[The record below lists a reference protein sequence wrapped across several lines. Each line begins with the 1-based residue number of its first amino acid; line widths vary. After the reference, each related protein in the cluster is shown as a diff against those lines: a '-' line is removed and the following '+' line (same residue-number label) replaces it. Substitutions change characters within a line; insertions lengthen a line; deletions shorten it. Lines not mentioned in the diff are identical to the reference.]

1 MNIKQFDEIQPL
13 LHKAHSIVLCAMCVQ
28 DCTHEEL
35 DGALWA
41 AKDLIAEALALLEAT
56 VHERLAPQEKP

>member
-1 MNIKQFDEIQPL
+1 MNIEQFDKVQPL
-13 LHKAHSIVLCAMCVQ
+13 LHKAHSIVLIAMCVQ

-41 AKDLIAEALALLEAT
+41 AKDLIAEALALCEAT
-56 VHERLAPQEKP
+56 VHERLAQEK